1 MFKTTM
7 QNILKVSLLLI
18 FFASCQKELELDKID
33 KIDKVSFLIKTATDT
48 RNGVSI
54 TTNYRYDTQGRVIST
69 TSTSGENRVYNYSS
83 NSYEVKIFNGTVA
96 SGSETYYLNNLPRV
110 DSAVFA
116 GKTDTTARKYIY
128 NGQNWLVQEKD
139 YNIKNGQPI
148 LVKTTIAEYDAN
160 GNVSREY
167 NTNNNQISYTYTD
180 LLFNLNAG
188 LIYFG
193 NNKNFIKTSTYS
205 GYLNSTFS
213 YNYKFDN
220 DDRLINETVVDQDG
234 KIILTED
241 YTY

>member
-18 FFASCQKELELDKID
+18 FFASCQKELEVDKID

-69 TSTSGENRVYNYSS
+69 TSTSGENRIYNYSS

-116 GKTDTTARKYIY
+116 GKTDTTARKYTY

-167 NTNNNQISYTYTD
+167 NTNNNQISYTYT
-180 LLFNLNAG
+180 
-188 LIYFG
+188 
-193 NNKNFIKTSTYS
+193 
-205 GYLNSTFS
+205 
-213 YNYKFDN
+213 
-220 DDRLINETVVDQDG
+220 
-234 KIILTED
+234 
-241 YTY
+241 